1 MLNMRGLLLV
11 VVEDGGNN
19 VVGQFQFKSAQGICL
34 WGLVISLAIVVGW
47 LGEINRNFVDLIN
60 HLA

>member
-1 MLNMRGLLLV
+1 MLNMRGLLV

-19 VVGQFQFKSAQGICL
+19 AVGQFQFKSAQGICL

-47 LGEINRNFVDLIN
+47 FGEINRNFVDLIN